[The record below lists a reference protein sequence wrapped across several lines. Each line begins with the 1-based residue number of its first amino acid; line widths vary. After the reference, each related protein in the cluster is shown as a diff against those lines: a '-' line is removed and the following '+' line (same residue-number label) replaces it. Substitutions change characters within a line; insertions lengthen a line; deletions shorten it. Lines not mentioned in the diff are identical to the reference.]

1 MSQAG
6 MQSLA
11 RNGAFM
17 AGPALVAF
25 ALGVSTFG
33 NGEELFKLVKSPVFY
48 YREFRAV
55 QKELTGF

>member
-1 MSQAG
+1 
-6 MQSLA
+6 
-11 RNGAFM
+11 M

-33 NGEELFKLVKSPVFY
+33 NADELKRLLKSPRFY
-48 YREFRAV
+48 YNEFRAV